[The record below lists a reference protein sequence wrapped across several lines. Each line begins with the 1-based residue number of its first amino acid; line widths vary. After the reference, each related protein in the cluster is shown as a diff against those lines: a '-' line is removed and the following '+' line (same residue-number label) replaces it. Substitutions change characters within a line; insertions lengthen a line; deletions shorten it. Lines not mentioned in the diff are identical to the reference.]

1 MKSQMRSYKWIAF
14 ALLLTTL
21 WGCKVPDAGALK
33 TENKATPARFNH
45 AVDSLAANRP
55 NWRQY
60 FSDSNLIALIDTA
73 LAKNQELNIVKK
85 EIDIRNNEVLAR
97 AGEYRPFV
105 NIGAGLGAEKVG
117 RYTRDGAVEK
127 NIEIKPGKEFP
138 EPLTDLM
145 GGVYASWEL
154 DVWHKL
160 RNAKKAAVSRY
171 FASIEGKNFLVTNL
185 IAEIA
190 NSYYELMAL
199 DNQLDIINTNIGLQQ
214 NILGIIK
221 QEKEAAKVTQ
231 LAVNRFEAQVLN
243 TQNRQYEIR
252 QRIVETENRIN
263 FLIGR
268 FPQPVIRSSAT
279 YNSAAV
285 DSVLA
290 GLPSQLL
297 ANRPDI
303 RQAELELEAA
313 KIDISVA
320 KANFY
325 PSFGIKA
332 GLGLQAFNPVY
343 LINPESI
350 LVNLVGDM
358 MAPLVNK
365 NAIKATYFNA
375 NATQVQAVY
384 NYERSILNGYI
395 EVVNQLSGMRNFAD
409 SYSTKAKEV
418 DILTQSINISNSL
431 YRSARADYM
440 EVLLTQREALESKM
454 ELIEIRMKQ
463 LSARVNVYRALG
475 GGWY

>member
-1 MKSQMRSYKWIAF
+1 MKRQNRSYKWILF
-14 ALLLTTL
+14 ALLLTGL
-21 WGCKVPDAGALK
+21 WGCKVPDVGTQK
-33 TENKATPARFNH
+33 TENKVTPARFSH
-45 AVDSLAANRP
+45 TQDSVAANRP

-60 FSDSNLIALIDTA
+60 FSDPNLIALIDTA
-73 LAKNQELNIVKK
+73 LVKNQELNIVKK

-105 NIGAGLGAEKVG
+105 NVGAGLSVDKVA
-117 RYTRDGAVEK
+117 RYTRNGAVEK
-127 NIEIKPGKEFP
+127 NLEIKPGKEFP
-138 EPLTDLM
+138 EPLTDVM

-160 RNAKKAAVSRY
+160 RNAQKAAVNRY

-190 NSYYELMAL
+190 TSYYELMAL
-199 DNQLDIINTNIGLQQ
+199 DNQLDIINSNIGLQQ

-243 TQNRQYEIR
+243 TQNRQYEIL
-252 QRIVETENRIN
+252 QRIVEMENRIN
-263 FLIGR
+263 YLTGR
-268 FPQPVIRSSAT
+268 FPQPVLR
-279 YNSAAV
+279 NSTAFNMAAV
-285 DSVLA
+285 DSVQA
-290 GLPSQLL
+290 GIPSQLL
-297 ANRPDI
+297 ENRPDI
-303 RQAELELEAA
+303 RQAELELAAA

-325 PSFGIKA
+325 PSFGIRA
-332 GLGLQAFNPVY
+332 GLGFQAFNPVY
-343 LINPESI
+343 LIKPESI
-350 LVNLVGDM
+350 LLNLAGDM

-375 NATQVQAVY
+375 NAQQVQAVY

-395 EVVNQLSGMRNFAD
+395 EVVNQLSGIRNFSD
-409 SYSTKAKEV
+409 SYNTKAREV

-431 YRSARADYM
+431 FRSARADYM

-454 ELIEIRMKQ
+454 ELIDIRMKQ
-463 LSARVNVYRALG
+463 WNARVSVYRALG
-475 GGWY
+475 GGWN

>member
-1 MKSQMRSYKWIAF
+1 MKRQNRSYKWITF
-14 ALLLTTL
+14 ALLLTSL
-21 WGCKVPDAGALK
+21 WGCKVPDVGTQK
-33 TENKATPARFNH
+33 TENKATPVHFGH
-45 AVDSLAANRP
+45 TQDSTAANRP

-60 FSDSNLIALIDTA
+60 FSDPNLIALIDTA
-73 LAKNQELNIVKK
+73 LLKNQELNIVKK

-105 NIGAGLGAEKVG
+105 NVGAGLRAEKTPAF
-117 RYTRDGAVEK
+117 TRNGAVEK
-127 NIEIKPGKEFP
+127 NLEIKPGKEFP
-138 EPLTDLM
+138 EPLTDVM

-160 RNAKKAAVSRY
+160 RNAKKAAVNRY

-199 DNQLDIINTNIGLQQ
+199 DNQLDIINTNIGIQQ

-243 TQNRQYEIR
+243 TQNRQYDIR
-252 QRIVETENRIN
+252 QRIVEIENRIN
-263 FLIGR
+263 FLTGR
-268 FPQPVIRSSAT
+268 FPQPVLRSSTAFNT
-279 YNSAAV
+279 AAV
-285 DSVLA
+285 DSISV
-290 GLPSQLL
+290 GIPSQLL
-297 ANRPDI
+297 ENRPDI
-303 RQAELELEAA
+303 RQAELELAAA

-325 PSFGIKA
+325 PSFRIQA

-343 LINPESI
+343 LIKPESI
-350 LVNLVGDM
+350 LLNLAGDM

-375 NATQVQAVY
+375 NAMQVQAIY
-384 NYERSILNGYI
+384 NYERSILNAYI
-395 EVVNQLSGMRNFAD
+395 EVVNQLSGIRNFSD
-409 SYSTKAKEV
+409 SYSTKAREV

-431 YRSARADYM
+431 FRSARADYM
-440 EVLLTQREALESKM
+440 EVLLTQREALESKI

-463 LSARVNVYRALG
+463 LNARVNVYKALG
-475 GGWY
+475 GGWN